1 MSNLKPLLKWAGGK
15 RKLAPLITEI
25 VSKEIPTTQNY
36 VEPFFGGGAVYFEL
50 YKKNLFTTAEVND
63 VVPQLVNF
71 YKTLSN
77 AQSVDE
83 IYKSISEK
91 FEEFNALEETEER
104 KDYFTKMRGEFN
116 HLWLEEQRKTVKHK
130 EFPDY
135 LTEENSIKSTI
146 LLYVINKTCFNG
158 LFRVNKSG
166 MFNVPLGSYKKIV
179 MPSLSE
185 FKETTGAL
193 KKTEVHF
200 GDYEVL
206 IQKYLESKNTFIYLD
221 PPYVANSKTSDFT
234 SYSKEGFKGDDNP
247 DAEHLRLSENFELIT
262 ESGTK
267 AILSNHNNPKALS
280 IFVENK
286 EDLFVYEIN
295 LTKTIGRVKDST
307 NTSSELLISTF
318 EIKTLQ
324 ESRIN

>member
-1 MSNLKPLLKWAGGK
+1 MSNTKPLLKWAGGK

-25 VSKEIPTTQNY
+25 VSKEIPATQNY

-50 YKKNLFTTAEVND
+50 YNKSLFTTAEVND

-71 YKTLSN
+71 YKTISN
-77 AQSVDE
+77 AESIDE

-91 FEEFNALEETEER
+91 FEEFNALGEIEER

-116 HLWLEEQRKTVKHK
+116 YLWSEEQRNTVMHK
-130 EFPDY
+130 ESLDY
-135 LTEENSIKSTI
+135 LTEENSIKSTV

-166 MFNVPLGSYKKIV
+166 MFNVPLGSYKKII

-185 FKETTGAL
+185 FKETTDAL

-206 IQKYLESKNTFIYLD
+206 IQKSLESKNTFIYLD

-234 SYSKEGFKGDDNP
+234 SYSKEGFKGDENP
-247 DAEHLRLSENFELIT
+247 DSEHLRLSKNFELIT
-262 ESGTK
+262 ESDTK
-267 AILSNHNNPKALS
+267 AILSNHNNPRALS
-280 IFVENK
+280 IFVESKKN
-286 EDLFVYEIN
+286 LFVYEIN
-295 LTKTIGRVKDST
+295 LTKTIGRVKGSA

-318 EIKTLQ
+318 EIETLRD
-324 ESRIN
+324 SRIN

>member
-1 MSNLKPLLKWAGGK
+1 MSNTKPLLKWAGGK

-25 VSKEIPTTQNY
+25 VSKEIPATQNY

-50 YKKNLFTTAEVND
+50 YNKNLFTTAEVND

-77 AQSVDE
+77 AESVDE

-91 FEEFNALEETEER
+91 FAEFNAVGEIEER
-104 KDYFTKMRGEFN
+104 KKYFTKMRGEFN
-116 HLWLEEQRKTVKHK
+116 HLWSEEQRNTVMHK
-130 EFPDY
+130 EFLDY
-135 LTEENSIKSTI
+135 LTEDNSIKSTV

-185 FKETTGAL
+185 FKETTDAL
-193 KKTEVHF
+193 RKTQVHF

-206 IQKYLESKNTFIYLD
+206 IQKSLESKNTFIYLD

-234 SYSKEGFKGDDNP
+234 SYSKEGFKGDDGP
-247 DAEHLRLSENFELIT
+247 DAEHLRLSKNFQLIA

-267 AILSNHNNPKALS
+267 AILSNHNNPRALS
-280 IFVENK
+280 IFVEDKKN
-286 EDLFVYEIN
+286 LFVYEIN
-295 LTKTIGRVKDST
+295 LTKTIGRVKGSA

-318 EIKTLQ
+318 EIETLQ
-324 ESRIN
+324 DSRIN

>member
-1 MSNLKPLLKWAGGK
+1 MSNTKPLLKWAGGK

-25 VSKEIPTTQNY
+25 VSKEMPSIQNY

-50 YKKNLFTTAEVND
+50 YNKNLFTTAEVND

-77 AQSVDE
+77 TESVDE
-83 IYKSISEK
+83 IYRGISKK
-91 FEEFNALEETEER
+91 FEEFNALEEIEKR

-116 HLWLEEQRKTVKHK
+116 NLWSEEQRKTVKHK
-130 EFPDY
+130 ESPDY

-158 LFRVNKSG
+158 LFRVNRSG

-179 MPSLSE
+179 MPSFSE
-185 FKETTGAL
+185 FKETTDAL
-193 KKTEVHF
+193 KKTKFHF

-206 IQKYLESKNTFIYLD
+206 IQKSLESKNTFIYLD
-221 PPYVANSKTSDFT
+221 PPYVGNSKTSDFT
-234 SYSKEGFKGDDNP
+234 SYSKEGFKGDENP
-247 DAEHLRLSENFELIT
+247 DAEHLRLSENFEIIT

-267 AILSNHNNPKALS
+267 AILSNHNNPRALS

-286 EDLFVYEIN
+286 KNRFVYEIN
-295 LTKTIGRVKDST
+295 LTKTIGRVKGST

-318 EIKTLQ
+318 EIETLKT
-324 ESRIN
+324 SRIN

>member
-1 MSNLKPLLKWAGGK
+1 MSNTKPLLKWAGGK

-25 VSKEIPTTQNY
+25 VSREIPTTQNY

-50 YKKNLFTTAEVND
+50 YNKNLFTTAEVND

-71 YKTLSN
+71 YKTLSY
-77 AQSVDE
+77 AESVDE

-91 FEEFNALEETEER
+91 FKEFNALEEIEER

-116 HLWLEEQRKTVKHK
+116 HLWLEEQRNTVKHK
-130 EFPDY
+130 ESLDY
-135 LTEENSIKSTI
+135 LTEENSVKSTV

-166 MFNVPLGSYKKIV
+166 MFNVPLGSYKKII

-185 FKETTGAL
+185 FKETTDAL
-193 KKTEVHF
+193 KKTKVHF

-206 IQKYLESKNTFIYLD
+206 IQKSLESKNTFIYLD

-234 SYSKEGFKGDDNP
+234 SYSKEGFKGPENP
-247 DAEHLRLSENFELIT
+247 DAEHLRLSKNFELIT

-267 AILSNHNNPKALS
+267 AILSNHNNPRALS

-286 EDLFVYEIN
+286 KNIFVYEIN
-295 LTKTIGRVKDST
+295 LTKTIGRVKGSA

-318 EIKTLQ
+318 EIETLQ
-324 ESRIN
+324 DSRIN

>member
-1 MSNLKPLLKWAGGK
+1 MSNVQPIIKWAGGK
-15 RKLAPLITEI
+15 RKLAPTISNI
-25 VSKEIPTTQNY
+25 AKEDLSNCDTYI
-36 VEPFFGGGAVYFEL
+36 EPFFGGGAVYFDL
-50 YKKNLFTTAEVND
+50 HNNQFFKNAYVND
-63 VVPQLVNF
+63 IVPQLVNF

-77 AQSVDE
+77 AESVDE

-91 FEEFNALEETEER
+91 FKEFNALEEIEER

-116 HLWLEEQRKTVKHK
+116 HLWLEEQRNTVMHN
-130 EFPDY
+130 ESLDY
-135 LTEENSIKSTI
+135 LTEENSIKSTV

-166 MFNVPLGSYKKIV
+166 MFNVPLGSYKKII

-185 FKETTGAL
+185 FKETTDAL
-193 KKTEVHF
+193 KKTKVHF

-206 IQKYLESKNTFIYLD
+206 IEKSLESKNTFIYLD

-247 DAEHLRLSENFELIT
+247 DAEHLRLSKNFQLIA

-267 AILSNHNNPKALS
+267 AILSNHNNPRALS

-286 EDLFVYEIN
+286 KNRYSCM
-295 LTKTIGRVKDST
+295 K
-307 NTSSELLISTF
+307 
-318 EIKTLQ
+318 
-324 ESRIN
+324 